1 MAAMGIDVSKIK
13 VKKDT
18 KDAKTKA
25 MALFQKAT
33 GAVKVGVKLKGAMQ
47 NISAAKPEPQV
58 QEVKVPDEEAKKVTG
73 DTKASPIKNAMSKMI

>member
-1 MAAMGIDVSKIK
+1 MGIDVTKIK

-33 GAVKVGVKLKGAMQ
+33 GAVKIGVKLKGAMT
-47 NISAAKPEPQV
+47 NI
-58 QEVKVPDEEAKKVTG
+58 
-73 DTKASPIKNAMSKMI
+73 